1 MGERSLGILS
11 GIKILSFT
19 QFLLGPA
26 GVQYLGDMGA
36 DVVKIEPPGKGAW
49 ERTWA
54 GGDTFKN
61 DVSIFYLL
69 AHRNVHSLTLNLKHP
84 AAQEVARRLVSEA
97 DVLVQNFRPGVVDK
111 FGLGYDRVRQI
122 NPRIIYASASGYGDE
137 SPSRNL
143 PGQDILLQAM
153 SGLVW
158 LNERVGTT
166 PVPAGAAIVDQH
178 GAALLALGILA
189 ALFHRERTGEGQKI
203 EVTMLQSALDL
214 QMEPLSYY
222 LNGGQVQPPTTPLG
236 SAFHPAPYGVYP
248 TQDGYLALSLSPVSL
263 LREAL
268 GGVPD
273 LAPYEEPGR
282 ALKEREAIYRILAQ
296 HLRRRPTR
304 EWLAILQQH
313 NVWCAAVNDYSQ
325 MVGDPAVQYLDPF
338 FELDHPQA
346 GTVRL
351 LRHPINYSI
360 GTPGPNESPPSLGQQ
375 TDEILT
381 RLGYTQEEIDRLHKA
396 GAA

>member
-36 DVVKIEPPGKGAW
+36 DVIKIEPPGKGAW